1 MKHTEPKYAGCKVV
15 VSTHELALHGIM
27 TLNYI
32 QKKAGLFS
40 GIGTRPGSFS
50 VNKVNV
56 AVARRNVKTKK
67 KIKNVRNAFHRNF
80 PTAELCVE
88 PKKNSEAT
96 SIPKL
101 SEFVA
106 QV

>member
-67 KIKNVRNAFHRNF
+67 KIKNVRNADAVRDILIFQWLQKAF
-80 PTAELCVE
+80 
-88 PKKNSEAT
+88 T
-96 SIPKL
+96 SIVTEGMVGT
-101 SEFVA
+101 SI
-106 QV
+106 

>member
-67 KIKNVRNAFHRNF
+67 KIKNVRNADADNVLYILYIYIRYKYMQLHI
-80 PTAELCVE
+80 L
-88 PKKNSEAT
+88 
-96 SIPKL
+96 
-101 SEFVA
+101 
-106 QV
+106 

>member
-15 VSTHELALHGIM
+15 VSTHELALHGIV

-67 KIKNVRNAFHRNF
+67 KIKNVRNADAVYIYMYAYNRTNLLNES
-80 PTAELCVE
+80 PIV
-88 PKKNSEAT
+88 
-96 SIPKL
+96 
-101 SEFVA
+101 
-106 QV
+106 